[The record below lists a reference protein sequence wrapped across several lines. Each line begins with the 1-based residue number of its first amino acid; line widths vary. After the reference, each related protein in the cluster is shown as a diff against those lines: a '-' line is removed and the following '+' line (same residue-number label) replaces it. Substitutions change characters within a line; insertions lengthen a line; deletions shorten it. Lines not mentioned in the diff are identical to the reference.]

1 MRTPGNIF
9 ARIAPAAGAL
19 LLLTVAARP
28 AAGKVSVC
36 VSFHGPSLKNPLGY
50 QQLLESELRH
60 HPTHVVVRRGCS
72 AKLQVEYIQLDKA
85 GYLTGR
91 LRGGVPHRIKVARVK
106 DIPFQLKEMV
116 AFLLKH
122 EPVYLVE
129 NLASSGLLSRPKQ
142 TVLRYGRNFFGLE
155 LYQLLIWARG
165 DMSPLT
171 GAAFRFRRS
180 TERWFLGARVEFAY
194 RPAPLPSPLEGN
206 VFRMVGSAQ
215 VEVGLNL
222 FPDAMVTP
230 YISGLAG
237 VAWYRVHGPVA
248 YQGQTAIDD
257 LTSAL
262 FGVSLRVG
270 LELMRLSDV
279 RLDIYAMLNVPLHKA
294 KNVDSLV
301 INAYT
306 PSLQIGCGVSF

>member
-1 MRTPGNIF
+1 MCTPGNIL
-9 ARIAPAAGAL
+9 ARIALATGAL
-19 LLLTVAARP
+19 LLLTVAPRP
-28 AAGKVSVC
+28 AAGSVPVC
-36 VSFHGPSLKNPLGY
+36 VSFHGPSLKNPQGY
-50 QQLLESELRH
+50 QRLLESELRH
-60 HPTHVVVRRGCS
+60 HPTHHVVRRGCS
-72 AKLQVEYIQLDKA
+72 AKLQVEYIQLDKT

-91 LRGGVPHRIKVARVK
+91 LRGGIPHRVKVRRIR
-106 DIPFQLKEMV
+106 DIPQKLREMV
-116 AFLLKH
+116 AFLLKL

-142 TVLRYGRNFFGLE
+142 TVLKYGRNFFGLE

-165 DMSPLT
+165 DMSPLA

-194 RPAPLPSPLEGN
+194 RPAPLPTPIGGN
-206 VFRMVGSAQ
+206 VFRMFGAAQ
-215 VEVGLNL
+215 IEVGLNL
-222 FPDAMVTP
+222 LPDAVVSP

-237 VAWYRVHGPVA
+237 VAWYHVHGPVEH
-248 YQGQTAIDD
+248 QGQTVTDE

-262 FGVSLRVG
+262 FGVSVRVG
-270 LELMRLSDV
+270 LELLRLSDV
-279 RLDIYAMLNVPLHKA
+279 RLDIYAMVNVPLHKT

-301 INAYT
+301 IDAYT